1 MLNDDA
7 WKTTV
12 DSRLN
17 KLELQGAV
25 ESERYKQLTDR
36 LDSID
41 GHLGWIFKSVL
52 GGIII
57 AVVTF
62 IVKGGLVV

>member
-12 DSRLN
+12 DSRLG